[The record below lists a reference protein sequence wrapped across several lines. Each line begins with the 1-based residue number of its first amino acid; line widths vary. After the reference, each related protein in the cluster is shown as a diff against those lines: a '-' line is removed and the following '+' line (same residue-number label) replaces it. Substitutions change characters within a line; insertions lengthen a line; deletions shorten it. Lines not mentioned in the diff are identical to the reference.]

1 MKTLI
6 YGAGPIGRWLAL
18 RLGQSNKNV
27 TLLAR
32 ADTLR
37 RLRKN
42 GVVIAD
48 GFTGEKR
55 TAHVNLADRLNAD
68 DLYDLVVVPMRKSS
82 RLAVCSTLA
91 ANANLGNILFLGNDV
106 SGFHRY
112 FDCLPEEK
120 VLLGFPGAGGGE
132 DGDDLVF
139 VDRDKPNGKT
149 RSIYIGEPSG
159 EITERMVHIQEFF
172 EGAGVPVSLEKNI
185 DGWLKYHFAFVG
197 PMAAAVAKCGGD
209 VRAVSAN
216 RKVLRQFVLA
226 CREAGNVLRKTG
238 YPKRQP
244 PIFNL
249 FYWAPLWLAPKA
261 FKPLFDSRFA
271 EVAIGLHAK
280 AVGNEFAE
288 MADEFAELQAKAG
301 IKTPNLDELLS
312 HIHSD
317 KERAA

>member
-18 RLGQSNKNV
+18 RLGQANKDV

-32 ADTLR
+32 ADTLGQ
-37 RLRKN
+37 LRKE
-42 GVVIAD
+42 GIVITD
-48 GFTGEKR
+48 GFTGEKQIAR
-55 TAHVNLADRLNAD
+55 VNLVDRLNAD
-68 DLYDLVVVPMRKSS
+68 DHYDVVVVAMRKSS
-82 RLAVCSTLA
+82 RPAVCPTLA
-91 ANANLGNILFLGNDV
+91 ANTNLENIIFLGNDI

-112 FDCLPEEK
+112 FDHLPKEK
-120 VLLGFPGAGGGE
+120 VLLGFPGAGGGT

-149 RSIYIGEPSG
+149 RSICIGELSG
-159 EITERMVHIQEFF
+159 EITERMEQIQELF

-197 PMAAAVAKCGGD
+197 PMAAVVAKCGGD

-216 RKVLRQFVLA
+216 KKVLRQFVLA
-226 CREAGNVLRKTG
+226 CREAGNVLREAG

-244 PIFNL
+244 PIYNL
-249 FYWAPLWLAPKA
+249 FYWTPLWLAPKA
-261 FKPLFDSRFA
+261 FKPLFDSRFT

-280 AVGNEFAE
+280 AIGNEFAE

-301 IKTPNLDELLS
+301 INAPNLDELLS
-312 HIHSD
+312 HIRSD
-317 KERAA
+317 EETAA